1 MPRWLFLKVD
11 GADVR
16 GVASI
21 FNKASKCSRWGGML
35 MITAI
40 MRQKKQLQLNFKT
53 VTTKLLAA
61 KQRAVDCGM
70 SENE

>member
-21 FNKASKCSRWGGML
+21 FNQSLKMWSLVRNVDDQGNNEAE
-35 MITAI
+35 
-40 MRQKKQLQLNFKT
+40 KQSHLNPKT
-53 VTTKLLAA
+53 VTTKLLQN
-61 KQRAVDCGM
+61 KGQLTVG
-70 SENE
+70 

>member
-21 FNKASKCSRWGGML
+21 FNQSLKMWSLVRNVDDQGNNEAE
-35 MITAI
+35 
-40 MRQKKQLQLNFKT
+40 KQSQLNLKT

-61 KQRAVDCGM
+61 KQRAVDCGY
-70 SENE
+70 E